1 MWKLVIPSSSWVVVG
16 VFTSFSSLASEV
28 FVAASSCFFA
38 VCLNEGVNEDF
49 EVMTAHGTDT
59 DCFSAGVDDFLKAH
73 AYVVSFVVDHNVVVY
88 HWFF

>member
-1 MWKLVIPSSSWVVVG
+1 MWKLVVPSSSWFVVG

-38 VCLNEGVNEDF
+38 VCLYEGLDADF
-49 EVMTAHGTDT
+49 VVVAAHGADAN
-59 DCFSAGVDDFLKAH
+59 CFSAGVDDFLKAH

-88 HWFF
+88 HWYF